1 MGIESVRKRGCRAY
15 YPAMSTEQARE
26 AQRTMWTV
34 GNYPAVAERLL
45 PISVEVVGGLPID
58 AGTSVLDV
66 AVGDGNAA
74 IEAAR
79 RGAAVTGIDLTPAQ
93 IDKARVRIAAAGL
106 DVALQVA
113 DAEDLPFNDGT
124 FDVVV
129 SIMGVIFAP
138 DFVRASAELG
148 RVVKPGGTVAMTAWA
163 NEGWGVI
170 WRRYAADLMP
180 APPTGAPAPDAW
192 GDPVEAARRLT
203 SAGLDVAAEVR
214 PFTWSFGSADEAIE
228 FFTTNAGPFVTFL
241 AAAESIGRRDEALAA
256 LRLALDE
263 ANIATGAGCT
273 ISAPYVLATGVRPA

>member
-1 MGIESVRKRGCRAY
+1 VNLRAY
-15 YPAMSTEQARE
+15 DPSMSTEQARD

-45 PISVEVVGGLPID
+45 PISVEVVAGLPID
-58 AGTSVLDV
+58 AGTTVLDV

-74 IEAAR
+74 LQAAR

-93 IDKARVRIAAAGL
+93 IDKARARLAAAGV
-106 DVALQVA
+106 DVTLQVA

-124 FDVVV
+124 FDVVISV
-129 SIMGVIFAP
+129 MGVIFAP

-148 RVVKPGGTVAMTAWA
+148 RVVKPGGTVAITAWA
-163 NEGWGVI
+163 NDGWGVV
-170 WRRYAADLMP
+170 WRRHAADLMP
-180 APPTGAPAPDAW
+180 PPPPGAPAPDAW
-192 GDPVEAARRLT
+192 GDPAEAVRRLST
-203 SAGLDVAAEVR
+203 AGLDVITEVR

-241 AAAESIGRRDEALAA
+241 AGAESMGKRDEAVAA
-256 LRLALDE
+256 LRRALDE
-263 ANIATGAGCT
+263 ANVAGGDGCT